1 MRVVRRVKVNALAEK
16 DKRLFKVPHYCRTP
30 VETSIH
36 PSPHPNPRPAP
47 GLTLRLQV
55 LVAHSWEKTFVPL
68 PHQSAAFRFVA
79 GVDAEWPPRYPPQQ
93 YPKGKGKGGIL
104 ADGMGVG
111 KTSAPLTDH
120 HTPPPPQPVPPH
132 PPTPTT
138 TPAANLTPNPPS
150 LTHSPVESI
159 GGIFLREI
167 LALHNDVPKQR
178 RASLIIA
185 PNQQVWVQP
194 QRATLRRA
202 APHPTAPRRA
212 SHPCPAFG
220 LRGSSMR
227 PYRIGASSPATQS
240 IL

>member
-1 MRVVRRVKVNALAEK
+1 M
-16 DKRLFKVPHYCRTP
+16 
-30 VETSIH
+30 
-36 PSPHPNPRPAP
+36 
-47 GLTLRLQV
+47 

-79 GVDAEWPPRYPPQQ
+79 GVDAMWPPRYPPQQ
-93 YPKGKGKGGIL
+93 YPKGKDKGGIL

-120 HTPPPPQPVPPH
+120 HTPPLYHRPSH
-132 PPTPTT
+132 PPTPIT
-138 TPAANLTPNPPS
+138 TPAANLTPNPLIS
-150 LTHSPVESI
+150 HSIHPPVESI

-202 APHPTAPRRA
+202 TPHPTVPRRA
-212 SHPCPAFG
+212 SHPCPALG

-227 PYRIGASSPATQS
+227 IGASFPAGIATQS